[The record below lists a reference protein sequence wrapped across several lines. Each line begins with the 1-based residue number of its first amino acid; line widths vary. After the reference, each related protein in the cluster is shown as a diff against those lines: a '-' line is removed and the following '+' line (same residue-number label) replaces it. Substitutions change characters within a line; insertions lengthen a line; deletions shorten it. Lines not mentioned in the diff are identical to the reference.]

1 VVLAVRFCSL
11 YFAAVPLWCHWPPLF
26 VAVLAMARIACPLLT
41 TSPGHARFIRSG
53 GIEKKMEI
61 TLPLE
66 NMTIAEKLRVME
78 TLWRDLTRDEEQ
90 LESPKW
96 HGEVLRERAAR
107 VEQGKESF
115 MDWETAKTQLRNR
128 VK

>member
-1 VVLAVRFCSL
+1 
-11 YFAAVPLWCHWPPLF
+11 
-26 VAVLAMARIACPLLT
+26 
-41 TSPGHARFIRSG
+41 
-53 GIEKKMEI
+53 
-61 TLPLE
+61 
-66 NMTIAEKLRVME
+66 ME